1 MRSNFERFQLVLSPF
16 KPNSKSILDL
26 SKTIEWVQKIKE
38 DKIHRYVP
46 GFVTI
51 TGSMSFAIFNP
62 TGTGKINSF
71 GNIKPMIESTV
82 VGIWKN
88 YDDFTSFLH

>member
-1 MRSNFERFQLVLSPF
+1 MNQIQNLYWIG
-16 KPNSKSILDL
+16 SKN
-26 SKTIEWVQKIKE
+26 KKRIKY
-38 DKIHRYVP
+38 RYVP

-62 TGTGKINSF
+62 TGTGKINSLS
-71 GNIKPMIESTV
+71 NIKPMVKSTV
-82 VGIWKN
+82 VGIWKH

>member
-1 MRSNFERFQLVLSPF
+1 MRS
-16 KPNSKSILDL
+16 
-26 SKTIEWVQKIKE
+26 
-38 DKIHRYVP
+38 HYRYVP

-51 TGSMSFAIFNP
+51 TGAMSFAIFNP
-62 TGTGKINSF
+62 PGTGKINSF
-71 GNIKPMIESTV
+71 GNIKPMVKSTV